1 MGYMLINITAF
12 ALCAFL
18 MMYFIYRPVM
28 DKYTQTLE
36 LKFSSLAF
44 PYMFAIY
51 AVCSLLAFFT
61 LKLHDFIEP
70 LTVTRV
76 LVPLCFAALI
86 YAVSLTFSAKI
97 LYLVVALAL
106 GVTVWLQPIGAGN
119 AYPYEP
125 LLVRGAV
132 LLFALIFCLG
142 MRILNILPHLFV
154 LPNLIILLGMAVIAL
169 LGGMPLYIAVC
180 AITLAGILA
189 SYLRM
194 NYDSVVIDLDDGACV
209 AIAYLICNLLLM
221 NLGEFCFPS
230 CVILTM
236 IFWAELL
243 TAIYNRLFVTHLGTL
258 SENTHYYFAAQHHTI
273 QGLFFS
279 VVKLGLV
286 LLFIAWFQ
294 LFSINQYS
302 LALIAFCMVIWLNG
316 MLGQTEA
323 SPSTFAEINRK
334 FISDL
339 KQNIKEAKDILNSGK
354 KDKK

>member
-1 MGYMLINITAF
+1 MGYSLINLTAF

-28 DKYTQTLE
+28 EKYTQTLE

-51 AVCSLLAFFT
+51 AVCSLVAFFIIG
-61 LKLHDFIEP
+61 LNDFIEP
-70 LTVTRV
+70 LTTIRV
-76 LVPLCFAALI
+76 LVPLAAAALI
-86 YAVSLTFSAKI
+86 YAVSLTFSSKM
-97 LYLVVALAL
+97 LYLTTAICV
-106 GVTVWLQPIGAGN
+106 GVTVWLQPIGVGN
-119 AYPYEP
+119 AYPYAP
-125 LLVRGAV
+125 LWVKSAV
-132 LLFALIFCLG
+132 FVFALIFCLG
-142 MRILNILPHLFV
+142 TRILNILPHIFV
-154 LPNLIILLGMAVIAL
+154 LPNLIILLGIAIIAL
-169 LGGMPLYIAVC
+169 LGGMPMYVAVC
-180 AITLAGILA
+180 AMILTGILA

-209 AIAYLICNLLLM
+209 AISYLICSLLLM
-221 NLGEFCFPS
+221 NLGEFSFPS

-243 TAIYNRLFVTHLGTL
+243 TAIYNRLLVTHIGSLR
-258 SENTHYYFAAQHHTI
+258 ENTHYFFAAQKYTL
-273 QGLFFS
+273 QGLTFS
-279 VVKLGLV
+279 VAKLGVV

-294 LFSINQYS
+294 LFSVNQYS
-302 LALIAFCMVIWLNG
+302 LMLIAFCMVLWLNG

-323 SPSTFAEINRK
+323 SPATFAEINRK

-339 KQNIKEAKDILNSGK
+339 KQNIKEAKEIINTTK